1 MKKNSF
7 YDDENIENYSFNE
20 NYLTIQLPEI
30 NLEEF
35 LLSKND
41 LDNF

>member
-7 YDDENIENYSFNE
+7 YDDENIESYSFSE
-20 NYLTIQLPEI
+20 NYLTISLPET